1 MARETAVAGI
11 SPSGGNF
18 AEFMFCK
25 GGCSAWVGFLVYL
38 FDSVCH
44 FLAPFRYE
52 KANISIF
59 HDFIGPVPAVPPPGI
74 PLSRCFVLKKKFKAR
89 KFPLTICFSVCF
101 FLVRSLLEF
110 RTFLGIFLEGWYLSE
125 DKPYLTA
132 DSLRIGIW

>member
-18 AEFMFCK
+18 VEFMFFRS
-25 GGCSAWVGFLVYL
+25 GCSGWAPILVYL
-38 FDSVCH
+38 FDSFCH
-44 FLAPFRYE
+44 FFAPFRYE
-52 KANISIF
+52 KANSLIF
-59 HDFIGPVPAVPPPGI
+59 NGFIGPATAVPSPSI
-74 PLSRCFVLKKKFKAR
+74 PLSRCFVLKKKFRGR
-89 KFPLTICFSVCF
+89 KSPLTICFSMCF